1 MLKSLHVLVLAIL
14 IVVALVACQSD
25 IPPSSTAPLITP
37 VEAGDISSSPLPVSP
52 LPTPLPSPNPGTAI
66 VQGILTLFNPINI
79 APQEDGIY
87 LVPIDS
93 DADGGVSMVVP
104 AVVPGAAL
112 QANVDESNGR
122 FFFVDVSTG
131 LYALVSITDNS
142 QQLSIRELDTGE
154 AVVITVREED
164 LGQIIDLGMLR
175 LP

>member
-25 IPPSSTAPLITP
+25 ISPSSTAPLVTP
-37 VEAGDISSSPLPVSP
+37 VETGDAFSSPLPVSP
-52 LPTPLPSPNPGTAI
+52 LPTLAPSPSPGTAV
-66 VQGILTLFNPINI
+66 VQGILVLFDPINV

-87 LVPIDS
+87 LVSIDS

-104 AVVPGAAL
+104 AVDPRTAL

-122 FFFVDVSTG
+122 FFFTDVSVG
-131 LYALVSITDNS
+131 LYALVSVTDNG
-142 QQLSIRELDTGE
+142 QQLSIRKFDTGE
-154 AVVITVREED
+154 AVMITVGEED
-164 LGQIIDLGMLR
+164 LGQIVDFGMLR